1 MKASSVERVTVT
13 LPDDL
18 VRDIDRRE
26 KNRSKFVA
34 EAVRHELDRRRRSE
48 LRRSLQN
55 PHPESAELA
64 EQVLEEWT
72 RGLPEE
78 DAEALVDSSAGTP
91 VRWVPGEGWIEG
103 RE

>member
-1 MKASSVERVTVT
+1 MAGIGRVTVT
-13 LPDDL
+13 LPNDL

-26 KNRSKFVA
+26 KNRSKFIA
-34 EAVRHELDRRRRSE
+34 EAVRNELDRRRRDD
-48 LRRSLQN
+48 LRRPLDN

-64 EQVLEEWT
+64 EQGLEEWT

-78 DAEALVDSSAGTP
+78 DAAALVDSNAGRP
-91 VRWVPGEGWIEG
+91 IRWVSGEGWVEG

>member
-1 MKASSVERVTVT
+1 MASVERVTVT
-13 LPDDL
+13 LPNGL
-18 VRDIDRRE
+18 VKDIDRRE
-26 KNRSKFVA
+26 KNRSSFVA
-34 EAVRHELDRRRRSE
+34 EAVRRELDRRRRNE

-64 EQVLEEWT
+64 EQGLEEWT

-78 DAEALVDSSAGTP
+78 DTEALVDRSSGKP
-91 VRWVPGEGWIEG
+91 VRWAPGEGWVEE